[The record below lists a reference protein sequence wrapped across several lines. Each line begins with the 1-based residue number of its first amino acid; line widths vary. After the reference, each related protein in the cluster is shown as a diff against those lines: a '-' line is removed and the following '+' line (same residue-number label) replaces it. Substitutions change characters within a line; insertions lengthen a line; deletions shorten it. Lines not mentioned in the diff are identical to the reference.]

1 MLMQLINVTKQEC
14 KQNHN
19 TVKSVYYT
27 IVFLVEFLDYFNRSR
42 RLVYVKEGKVKRFK
56 MFHLQAIA
64 HTNKFSFSL

>member
-27 IVFLVEFLDYFNRSR
+27 ILFLVEFLDYFHRSCH
-42 RLVYVKEGKVKRFK
+42 LVYVKEGKVKRFK
-56 MFHLQAIA
+56 MFHLQAIVYQQVR
-64 HTNKFSFSL
+64 F

>member
-27 IVFLVEFLDYFNRSR
+27 IVFLVEFLDYFHRSC
-42 RLVYVKEGKVKRFK
+42 RLVYVKEAKVRRFK
-56 MFHLQAIA
+56 MFNLQA
-64 HTNKFSFSL
+64 KVYQQVQF

>member
-27 IVFLVEFLDYFNRSR
+27 IVFLVEFLDYFHRSC
-42 RLVYVKEGKVKRFK
+42 RLVYVKDGRVKRFK
-56 MFHLQAIA
+56 IIHLQA
-64 HTNKFSFSL
+64 TVYQQGQF

>member
-27 IVFLVEFLDYFNRSR
+27 IVFLVEFLDYFHRSCS
-42 RLVYVKEGKVKRFK
+42 LVYVKDGRVRRFK
-56 MFHLQAIA
+56 MFHLQAIVYQQVL
-64 HTNKFSFSL
+64 F

>member
-27 IVFLVEFLDYFNRSR
+27 IVFLVEFLDYFHRSC

-56 MFHLQAIA
+56 MFHLQAIVYQQVL
-64 HTNKFSFSL
+64 F